1 MKAVSLISG
10 GLDSTLATKL
20 IIEQGIEVF
29 ALNTRTPFCT
39 CDKKQPKGAGCRH
52 EAAHVA
58 EKLGITLKIVNVS
71 PQMLEIIKHPK
82 HGFGSN
88 MNPCIDCRI
97 LSFKKAKEYMR
108 EIGASFIITGEV
120 LGQRP
125 MSQRRQ
131 MMDLIEKEAG
141 LEGLVLRP
149 LSAKLFEPTI
159 PETNGWVDRE
169 KLLAISG
176 RSRKEQ
182 MALAAGLGIN
192 DYPCSAGGCLL
203 TDKGFSQR
211 IKDLLAHDELTLD
224 NVELL
229 KAGRHL
235 RLDDKAKIV
244 VGRDE
249 RENSLLEAIKKEGD
263 LIFRPSEDLAGPTVL
278 VRGVLRPEKIEF
290 VCGVLASYCDLDG
303 LKEADIEVVFPSGIK
318 QDRKAPPLSRV
329 EFQQYII

>member
-20 IIEQGIEVF
+20 IIEQGIEVR

-39 CDKKQPKGAGCRH
+39 CDKKRPKDAGCRH
-52 EAAHVA
+52 EAAYVA
-58 EKLGITLKIVNVS
+58 GQLGVDLKIVNVS
-71 PQMLEIIKHPK
+71 NEMLEILKHPR

-97 LSFKKAKEYMR
+97 LSFKKARDYML

-131 MMDLIEKEAG
+131 MMDLIEREAG

-182 MALAAGLGIN
+182 MALAAEFGIN

-229 KAGRHL
+229 KIGRHL
-235 RLDDKAKIV
+235 RIDKAKIV
-244 VGRDE
+244 VGRNE
-249 RENSLLEAIKKEGD
+249 RENSLLEAFKKEGD
-263 LIFRPSEDLAGPTVL
+263 YIFRPSEALAGPTIL
-278 VRGVLRPEKIEF
+278 VRGGLSDEKTEF
-290 VCGVLASYCDLDG
+290 VGGILASYCDLDTV
-303 LKEADIEVVFPSGIK
+303 KEADIEVLLPSGIK
-318 QDRKAPPLSRV
+318 QNKKALPLSRS